1 MISDAIRLKQVSVS
15 FSGRPVIQ
23 DISLA
28 IPAGGL
34 TFLLGR
40 SGSGKT
46 TLLRTINR
54 LNACFPDC
62 QTQGEIMVRLEGKWI
77 NAYHSEIPPEKL
89 RQQVG
94 MVFQT
99 PNVLPL
105 SIARNIML
113 PLEAALSLPASE
125 KQDRTEQALRDVFL
139 WDEVKDRLSKPAAS
153 LSGGQQQRLCLARTL
168 AMQPEILLLDEPTAS
183 LDFKAA
189 EQVENLLSELKTR
202 YTLVVVSH
210 SLRQAAKLADHVF
223 VMHDGKRIEALPP
236 DIFRNREALLAALG
250 EWF

>member
-1 MISDAIRLKQVSVS
+1 MTDAVRLKHVSVS
-15 FSGRPVIQ
+15 FSGRQVIQ
-23 DISLA
+23 DISMT

-46 TLLRTINR
+46 TLLRTINQ

-62 QTQGEIMVRLEGKWI
+62 ETQGEVMVRLGGEWI
-77 NAYHSEIPPEKL
+77 NVCHSKTIPEKL

-105 SIARNIML
+105 SIARNIAL

-125 KQDRTEQALRDVFL
+125 QQDRIEQALRDVFL
-139 WDEVKDRLSKPAAS
+139 WDEVKDRLSRPAVS

-183 LDFKAA
+183 LDFRAA
-189 EQVENLLSELKTR
+189 EQIENLLSALKTR
-202 YTLVVVSH
+202 YTLIVVSH

-223 VMHDGKRIEALPP
+223 VMHDGQRIETLPP

>member
-1 MISDAIRLKQVSVS
+1 MTSDAIRLKQVSVR
-15 FSGRPVIQ
+15 FSGKPVIQ
-23 DISLA
+23 DISMA
-28 IPAGGL
+28 IPAGAL

-62 QTQGEIMVRLEGKWI
+62 ETQGEVMIRIGGEWI
-77 NAYHSEIPPEKL
+77 NAYHSKTIPEKL

-105 SIARNIML
+105 SIARNIAL

-125 KQDRTEQALRDVFL
+125 KQDRIEQALRDVFL

-183 LDFKAA
+183 LDFRAA
-189 EQVENLLSELKTR
+189 EQIEDLLSELKTR

-210 SLRQAAKLADHVF
+210 SLRQAGKLADHVF
-223 VMHDGKRIEALPP
+223 VLHDGKRIETLSS

>member
-1 MISDAIRLKQVSVS
+1 MTDAVRLQQVFVS
-15 FSGRPVIQ
+15 FSGKQVIRN
-23 DISLA
+23 ISMA
-28 IPAGGL
+28 IPASGL

-46 TLLRTINR
+46 TLLRTINQ

-62 QTQGEIMVRLEGKWI
+62 ETQGQVMVKLGGKWI
-77 NAYHSEIPPEKL
+77 NACHSDTAPEKL
-89 RQQVG
+89 RRQIG

-105 SIARNIML
+105 SIVRNITL

-125 KQDRTEQALRDVFL
+125 QQNRVEQALQDVCL
-139 WDEVKDRLSKPAAS
+139 WDEVKDRLAKPALS

-183 LDFKAA
+183 LDFRSA
-189 EQVENLLSELKTR
+189 EQIEDLLFRLKTR
-202 YTLVVVSH
+202 CTLIVVSH

-223 VMHDGKRIEALPP
+223 VLRDGKHIEILPP